1 MYETFIILIAF
12 LLAANPG
19 LIELGEFGSAP
30 PNVAAATQQ
39 SEKLVIPLEGLDSV
53 LLSGGKEVQ
62 GDEQFSVKR
71 GRYRYLFANAETK
84 AAFEREPGRYEIQL
98 EGTCA
103 RMGPT
108 VQGNPDLFT
117 VHEGR
122 IYVFGSEACVTIFKA
137 APASFLE
144 AVAGTAPAASYS
156 EEAKKRG
163 RALVEKA
170 VEAMGGAA
178 RLDGLVSYQEKG
190 TAGARSP
197 QGVTE
202 IKTSLSMVYPDKI
215 RIERTLS
222 FGTIANVVTPQGGF
236 FVFPRGGGEML
247 DVQRAAFVKQVESR
261 PLAFLRGRRGSGFSA
276 AAAGASKVGD
286 ATVES
291 VEVTSG
297 GMNAI
302 LGIEPATGRVLS
314 FAYRGRGSSGAF
326 GKIVQTFSDH
336 RNVGGLTLPFKIA
349 GTFNGEAEPSLTSN
363 IEAIVVNGEVSP
375 ALFEKPKPA
384 AGGQ

>member
-1 MYETFIILIAF
+1 MCKTCLIFIAL

-19 LIELGEFGSAP
+19 LIKFRGAP
-30 PNVAAATQQ
+30 VGVAAGIQRPNE
-39 SEKLVIPLEGLDSV
+39 SVIPLEGLDPV
-53 LLSGGKEVQ
+53 LLTGGKEVQ

-71 GRYRYLFANAETK
+71 GRFRYLFANSETK
-84 AAFEREPGRYEIQL
+84 ATFEREPTRYEIQL

-122 IYVFGSEACVTIFKA
+122 IYIFGSEACVTTFKA
-137 APASFLE
+137 APANFLE
-144 AVAGTAPAASYS
+144 PVAAAPPAPAASYS
-156 EEAKKRG
+156 EDAKKRG

-178 RLDGLVSYQEKG
+178 RLDALVSYQEKG
-190 TAGARSP
+190 TVGSRTP

-202 IKTSLSMVYPDKI
+202 IKTSLVMLYPDKI
-215 RIERTLS
+215 RFERTLS
-222 FGTIANVVTPQGGF
+222 FGTIATVVTPAGGF

-247 DVQRAAFVKQVESR
+247 DVQRAAFVKQLQSN
-261 PLAFLRGRRGSGFSA
+261 PLALLRARRSSGFSA
-276 AAAGASKVGD
+276 AAIGAGKAGDMSVEQVEVSSGD
-286 ATVES
+286 ARAT
-291 VEVTSG
+291 
-297 GMNAI
+297 
-302 LGIEPATGRVLS
+302 LGIDPGTGRILS
-314 FAYRGRGSSGAF
+314 FAYRGRGNSGAF
-326 GKIVQTFSDH
+326 GKIVQTFSDY

-384 AGGQ
+384 SGQ